1 MLKLRVGDNKV
12 ETVFVN
18 FPEPVQ
24 QQCNDID
31 DDENGHMLMKSNLKI
46 IGACLL
52 GNGKGRFVMVS
63 DNLSYTRLIARLLTS
78 LMCGGNTCRMN
89 DGGEG
94 VNVNQGS
101 GLRRKELVRGR
112 ESQTVSIF
120 CGMPNASVGWV
131 GGGGGISITVSKEI
145 LLPP

>member
-1 MLKLRVGDNKV
+1 MTNLAVVGGECGEVLKLRVGDNKL

-52 GNGKGRFVMVS
+52 GNGKGRLVMVS
-63 DNLSYTRLIARLLTS
+63 DNLSYTRLIARLLTKFPGTS
-78 LMCGGNTCRMN
+78 S
-89 DGGEG
+89 
-94 VNVNQGS
+94 V
-101 GLRRKELVRGR
+101 
-112 ESQTVSIF
+112 VS
-120 CGMPNASVGWV
+120 
-131 GGGGGISITVSKEI
+131 TSKSD
-145 LLPP
+145 LTRYSRT